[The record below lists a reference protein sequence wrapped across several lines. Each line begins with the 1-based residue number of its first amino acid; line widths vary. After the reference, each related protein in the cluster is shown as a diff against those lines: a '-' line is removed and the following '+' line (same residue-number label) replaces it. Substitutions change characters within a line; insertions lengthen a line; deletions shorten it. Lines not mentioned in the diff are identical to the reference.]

1 MTTRHKSDKFVIRAL
16 FLLRVV
22 FLPWIEVVYL
32 RKGMKSTLDELRSAR
47 SEETELRRTLL
58 EQSRDIQELKGQF
71 SAAEKTTTEL
81 NRELSYANRLTYERD
96 VLAREL
102 DDLREQERS
111 GREATERAMMRIVEI
126 GRKLIAKRDDA
137 LNVYD
142 EKNVALIESLRKA
155 TDDAEKAKND
165 AADWEQLA
173 EEFTKAADEERSNR
187 ERISNL
193 NRRLE
198 RVAGN
203 NKVLIADCFPKIN
216 FVRDSLERLLE
227 SETRKQIFDVLR
239 IINDRAN
246 EYIPKCNKIVGTS
259 DWFECRSTRSGRV
272 YFKRSS
278 DRRSYDILIG
288 DKQTQPRDIEWL
300 KRNH

>member
-1 MTTRHKSDKFVIRAL
+1 MTTRHKSDKFVIRVL
-16 FLLRVV
+16 ILLRAV
-22 FLPWIEVVYL
+22 FLPWIEVVQL
-32 RKGMKSTLDELRSAR
+32 RKRMKSTLDEFRS
-47 SEETELRRTLL
+47 SQSVETELRKALRD
-58 EQSRDIQELKGQF
+58 QSRDIRELERQF
-71 SAAEKTTTEL
+71 SAVEKAKTEL

-111 GREATERAMMRIVEI
+111 GREATERAMLRIVEI
-126 GRKLIAKRDDA
+126 GRKLIAQRDDA
-137 LNVYD
+137 LTDYD
-142 EKNVALIESLRKA
+142 EKNVALIEDLRKA

-165 AADWEQLA
+165 AAEWEQLA
-173 EEFTKAADEERSNR
+173 GEYTEAADEERSNR

-193 NRRLE
+193 NRKLE

-203 NKVLIADCFPKIN
+203 NKVLIADCFPNIN
-216 FVRDSLERLLE
+216 LVRDSLERLLE
-227 SETRKQIFDVLR
+227 SESRKQIFDVLR

-246 EYIPKCNKIVGTS
+246 EYIPQCKKIIGTK

-278 DRRSYDILIG
+278 DRRSYDVLIG
-288 DKQTQPRDIEWL
+288 DKQTQSLDIEWL
-300 KRNH
+300 KKNR